1 MALVNRIEK
10 KAMMPKWDLV
20 KFQIITYCYLNRV
33 TVSESELNCLT
44 LLSFNE
50 PIELTDFCYDVS
62 SEEEW
67 IFKTPQSVRNA
78 INKCIKKK
86 IVIKDKNNKKLIML
100 NPDVKLKTSG
110 NILLEIKFFAKND
123 SEEVQ

>member
-50 PIELTDFCYDVS
+50 PS
-62 SEEEW
+62 
-67 IFKTPQSVRNA
+67 
-78 INKCIKKK
+78 NKR
-86 IVIKDKNNKKLIML
+86 
-100 NPDVKLKTSG
+100 
-110 NILLEIKFFAKND
+110 
-123 SEEVQ
+123 

>member
-78 INKCIKKK
+78 INKCIKKN
-86 IVIKDKNNKKLIML
+86 IVIKDKSNKKLIML
-100 NPDVKLKTSG
+100 NPDIKLKTSG

>member
-20 KFQIITYCYLNRV
+20 KFQIVTYCYLNRL
-33 TVSESELNCLT
+33 TVSDSELNCLT

-50 PIELTDFCYDVS
+50 PTELTDFCYDAS
-62 SEEEW
+62 SEEDW

-78 INKCIKKK
+78 INKCIKKG
-86 IVIKDKNNKKLIML
+86 IVIKDESNKKIIKL
-100 NPDVKLKTSG
+100 NPKINLKTSG

-123 SEEVQ
+123 SEKV